1 MAPGACCGRSSGP
14 RHEWRARRGRAPP
27 RPPTRPADALSAA
40 APPAPSRP
48 ADGQTLQLD
57 GQTLE
62 LDRSVAIRPEGVQL
76 RSLLEPH
83 GGLPRFAAAVHRG
96 ASAASPLRVCYLGGS
111 VTEQKAGWRPL
122 VTAWIESQLAAGGG
136 GRGAVK
142 DGAGLVQE
150 IPAWCGNSGSKAR
163 VPQATPSGPPAAR
176 WARGEVGSGEGIPA
190 GVRRPSPLPVPPV
203 PAFQPTGACFGAH
216 PCLLLG
222 PPAPAFGPTGACFW
236 AHPCL
241 LFSPRHRDAV
251 GEARQ
256 RSRRAWCQARTF
268 PTAPQSCTTPF

>member
-1 MAPGACCGRSSGP
+1 MAPGACCGRSSGL

-27 RPPTRPADALSAA
+27 RPPTRPAGALSAA
-40 APPAPSRP
+40 APPSPSRP

-57 GQTLE
+57 GQTLQ

-142 DGAGLVQE
+142 DGARLVQE

-163 VPQATPSGPPAAR
+163 VPQATLSGPPAAR
-176 WARGEVGSGEGIPA
+176 WVRGEGVCVGRGGRVIRARWTEVLCVHRRGGFGKGIPA

-203 PAFQPTGACFGAH
+203 PAFQPTGACF
-216 PCLLLG
+216 
-222 PPAPAFGPTGACFW
+222 
-236 AHPCL
+236 
-241 LFSPRHRDAV
+241 
-251 GEARQ
+251 
-256 RSRRAWCQARTF
+256 
-268 PTAPQSCTTPF
+268 